1 MDSDSSSVFQVPC
14 GHLSGLFIVSGGFPS
29 QWSDLCRR
37 MFSPFHVDSWLWKS
51 CYHSWTLDGHF
62 WWVSEVKVLVAQ
74 LFLTLG
80 DPMNCSPPGSSVPG
94 ISQARILE
102 WVAISSSRVS
112 SQPRDWTQVS
122 YIAGRWFF
130 YFILFYFIYHLSHQG
145 SSWWMFTSWISSIQ
159 SPSQST
165 PHFQG
170 FLPPQVYF
178 CLHHGLPFWMIYCE
192 IPPSFNPGISLCCL
206 PPRSYSFT

>member
-29 QWSDLCRR
+29 QRSDLCRR

-130 YFILFYFIYHLSHQG
+130 YFILFYLPFEPPGKLLMNVYQLNFFHTEPIPKYSPFSRFLT
-145 SSWWMFTSWISSIQ
+145 SSSLL
-159 SPSQST
+159 
-165 PHFQG
+165 
-170 FLPPQVYF
+170 LPPSRTPLLDDILWNSSKF
-178 CLHHGLPFWMIYCE
+178 
-192 IPPSFNPGISLCCL
+192 
-206 PPRSYSFT
+206 